1 MASEGSVT
9 QWLAQLKAGDEEAL
23 GQIQGRYWKF
33 LVKLADRQLDGAPRR
48 VEDEEDVAQK
58 AFWSFYNSV
67 KDGRIPR
74 LVNRSDLLSLLVVIT
89 ARRASD
95 QVEHHQRQKRG
106 GGKVRGESALDFLNH
121 STTDAR
127 GLDAVAGDALS
138 PEEEATLNDS
148 YRQYLDE
155 LPEKFR
161 EFAELY
167 IAGFTY
173 PEIAEAMDCSERTV
187 ARRIPMILE
196 QWQQMARDS
205 LTR

>member
-1 MASEGSVT
+1 
-9 QWLAQLKAGDEEAL
+9 
-23 GQIQGRYWKF
+23 
-33 LVKLADRQLDGAPRR
+33 
-48 VEDEEDVAQK
+48 
-58 AFWSFYNSV
+58 
-67 KDGRIPR
+67 
-74 LVNRSDLLSLLVVIT
+74 
-89 ARRASD
+89 
-95 QVEHHQRQKRG
+95 
-106 GGKVRGESALDFLNH
+106 
-121 STTDAR
+121 
-127 GLDAVAGDALS
+127 LDAVAGDALS

>member
-74 LVNRSDLLSLLVVIT
+74 LVNRSDLLSLLV
-89 ARRASD
+89 SLPP
-95 QVEHHQRQKRG
+95 G
-106 GGKVRGESALDFLNH
+106 GLPIRSNTISGRNGAEVRYGANPRWISSIIRPPMPADW
-121 STTDAR
+121 
-127 GLDAVAGDALS
+127 
-138 PEEEATLNDS
+138 TL
-148 YRQYLDE
+148 
-155 LPEKFR
+155 
-161 EFAELY
+161 
-167 IAGFTY
+167 
-173 PEIAEAMDCSERTV
+173 
-187 ARRIPMILE
+187 
-196 QWQQMARDS
+196 
-205 LTR
+205 